1 MTSMGFSRSV
11 IIFLEPLPI
20 GGYIML
26 LSLSLIIV
34 IGFILSVIFKKLRL
48 PNIIGLLITGIIL
61 GPCVFDLISPDI
73 LNISLDL
80 RQIGLVIILL
90 RAGLSLN
97 IHDLKKIG
105 RPAILIA
112 FVPATLEIVGV
123 LILGP
128 LLLGFTLLES
138 LILGCLLAAVSPAVV
153 VPKMLDLMS
162 NNQ

>member
-11 IIFLEPLPI
+11 IIFFEPLPI

-61 GPCVFDLISPDI
+61 GPYVFDLISPDI

-97 IHDLKKIG
+97 IHI
-105 RPAILIA
+105 
-112 FVPATLEIVGV
+112 
-123 LILGP
+123 
-128 LLLGFTLLES
+128 
-138 LILGCLLAAVSPAVV
+138 
-153 VPKMLDLMS
+153 
-162 NNQ
+162 